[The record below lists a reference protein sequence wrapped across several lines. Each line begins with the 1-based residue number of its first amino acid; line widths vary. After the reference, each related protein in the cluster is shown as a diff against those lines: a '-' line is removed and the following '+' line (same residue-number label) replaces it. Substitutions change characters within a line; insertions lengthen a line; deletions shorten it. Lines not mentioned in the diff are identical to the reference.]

1 MKTCILYDIKFEV
14 CLGVQRNL
22 IVVLLLLPALA
33 VALPEDQDPL
43 HADLRC

>member
-1 MKTCILYDIKFEV
+1 MKTHDVKFEV

-33 VALPEDQDPL
+33 VALAEDQDPL

>member
-1 MKTCILYDIKFEV
+1 MKTHDVKFEV

-22 IVVLLLLPALA
+22 IVVVLLLLPALA
-33 VALPEDQDPL
+33 VALAEDQDPL